1 MRITDVTTTV
11 LSYPH
16 AAPIQDA
23 TIPPPRPGSGG
34 RSQLFVHIHT
44 DEGVEGF
51 GLGQSSPGVR
61 EVIEHGF
68 KDILVGQDPFN
79 IEKLWNDMF
88 WRVRGYGRK
97 GIAFCALSAVDICLW
112 DLKAKVLGLPLYRL
126 LGPFQESVPIYGS
139 G

>member
-23 TIPPPRPGSGG
+23 TIPPPPPGSGG

-61 EVIEHGF
+61 DVIERGL
-68 KDILVGQDPFN
+68 KDLLVGQDPFN

-88 WRVRGYGRK
+88 WRK
-97 GIAFCALSAVDICLW
+97 GDTDARASPSARCQPWTSAF
-112 DLKAKVLGLPLYRL
+112 GT
-126 LGPFQESVPIYGS
+126 
-139 G
+139 